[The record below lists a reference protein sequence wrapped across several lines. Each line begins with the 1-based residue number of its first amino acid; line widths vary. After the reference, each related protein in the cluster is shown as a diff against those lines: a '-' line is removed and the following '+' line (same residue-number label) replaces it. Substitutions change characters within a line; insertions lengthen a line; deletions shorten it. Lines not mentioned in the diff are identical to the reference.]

1 MVFATSLYKY
11 SLLSDL
17 SIMTV
22 RICLNCLPTSFHLDN
37 QRQAD
42 ITYSVPPSHYKQVS
56 EY

>member
-17 SIMTV
+17 SLV
-22 RICLNCLPTSFHLDN
+22 VARIYLSHKPTSFHLDN

>member
-17 SIMTV
+17 D
-22 RICLNCLPTSFHLDN
+22 RITARIYLSCKPTSFHLDN

-42 ITYSVPPSHYKQVS
+42 ITFSVPPSHYKQVS

>member
-17 SIMTV
+17 SLV
-22 RICLNCLPTSFHLDN
+22 VARIYLSHKPTSFHLDN

-42 ITYSVPPSHYKQVS
+42 ITFSVPPSHYKQVS